1 MEATRHALPATY
13 TVVLMREED
22 GRYSV
27 SVPAL
32 KGCHTWGDTL
42 PEALDMVKEAITGY
56 LEVLKEDG
64 EPIPPD
70 TPNVNVDMTETA
82 EALVYRITLRET
94 ALVA

>member
-1 MEATRHALPATY
+1 MAATY

-32 KGCHTWGDTL
+32 DGCFTWGKTVAH
-42 PEALDMVKEAITGY
+42 ALRMAEEAIQLY
-56 LEVLKEDG
+56 LETLQDEG

-70 TPNVNVDMTETA
+70 IPHVSLDMTETA
-82 EALVYRITLRET
+82 EALVRKVTIGE
-94 ALVA
+94 AAPVA